1 MGIWTRGALRSVSLE
16 YSVTVKRISP
26 YSNPSPGIHG
36 EAPRGGLAFIEAPGQ
51 KAKDWRPKGDGMVV
65 NVRHQQLGNN

>member
-36 EAPRGGLAFIEAPGQ
+36 EAPRGARAEGQGLET
-51 KAKDWRPKGDGMVV
+51 
-65 NVRHQQLGNN
+65 